1 VKLTVIILAAG
12 QGKRMHSDLPKV
24 LHPLASKPLLTYVI
38 ETALSLE
45 PSQVFVVHGHQGE
58 QLKRSMTAYSSI
70 QWIEQSQQLGT
81 GHAVAQAMPQISD
94 DNAVL
99 VLYGDVPL
107 IQADTLRYLCQS
119 IQADK
124 FGILTVNLANPYG
137 YGRIIRNTA
146 NQVQR
151 IVEEKEATAAER
163 QLQEVNTGIVI
174 VPAKSLRTWLA
185 QLDNNNAQG
194 EYYLT
199 DTVAL
204 AVRDQATLYTTMPN
218 DTYEVMGV
226 NDRVQLA
233 ELERYYQKKQ
243 AENLMRQGVSVSDPN
258 RLDIRGQV
266 TTGRDVTIDI
276 NVVLTGR
283 VQLGNR
289 VKIAANCVITNA
301 IIGDDSEIFPYSLL
315 ENVTVGAHCRIG
327 PFARLR
333 PETVLADQVHIGNF
347 VEIKK
352 STIATESKINHLSYI
367 GDSEVGCSVNIGA
380 GTITCNYD
388 GAHKH
393 KTIIGD
399 HAFIGSDTQLV
410 APVKIGKGSTIGA
423 GSTITKDTA
432 ENALALTRVPQKT
445 IPNWKRPVKVKK

>member
-1 VKLTVIILAAG
+1 MKLTVIILAAG

-24 LHPLASKPLLTYVI
+24 LHPLASKPLLAYVI

-45 PSQVFVVHGHQGE
+45 PSQIFVVHGHQGE
-58 QLKRSMTAYSSI
+58 QLKQSMTAYPSI

-81 GHAVAQAMPQISD
+81 GHAVAQAMPQITD
-94 DNAVL
+94 DSAVL

-107 IQADTLRYLCQS
+107 IQADTLRHLCQS
-119 IQADK
+119 IQANK

-137 YGRIIRNTA
+137 YGRIVRNPA

-151 IVEEKEATAAER
+151 IVEEKDATLAER
-163 QLQEVNTGIVI
+163 QLQEVNTGIII

-185 QLDNNNAQG
+185 QLNNNNAQG

-204 AVRDQATLYTTMPN
+204 AVRDQATLYTTMPS

-226 NDRVQLA
+226 NDRLQLA

-243 AENLMRQGVSVSDPN
+243 AENLMQRGVTLSDPN

-266 TTGRDVTIDI
+266 TAGRDVMIDV
-276 NVVLTGR
+276 NVVLTGQ
-283 VQLGNR
+283 VKLGNR
-289 VKIAANCVITNA
+289 VKIAANCVITDA

-367 GDSEVGCSVNIGA
+367 GDSEVGCGVNIGA

-388 GAHKH
+388 GAYKH

-432 ENALALTRVPQKT
+432 ENVLALTRVPQKT
-445 IPNWKRPVKVKK
+445 ISNWKRPVKK

>member
-1 VKLTVIILAAG
+1 
-12 QGKRMHSDLPKV
+12 M
-24 LHPLASKPLLTYVI
+24 
-38 ETALSLE
+38 
-45 PSQVFVVHGHQGE
+45 PS
-58 QLKRSMTAYSSI
+58 
-70 QWIEQSQQLGT
+70 
-81 GHAVAQAMPQISD
+81 
-94 DNAVL
+94 
-99 VLYGDVPL
+99 
-107 IQADTLRYLCQS
+107 
-119 IQADK
+119 
-124 FGILTVNLANPYG
+124 
-137 YGRIIRNTA
+137 
-146 NQVQR
+146 
-151 IVEEKEATAAER
+151 
-163 QLQEVNTGIVI
+163 
-174 VPAKSLRTWLA
+174 
-185 QLDNNNAQG
+185 
-194 EYYLT
+194 
-199 DTVAL
+199 
-204 AVRDQATLYTTMPN
+204 

-226 NDRVQLA
+226 NDRLQLA

-243 AENLMRQGVSVSDPN
+243 AENLMQRGVTLSDPN

-266 TTGRDVTIDI
+266 TAGRDVMIDV
-276 NVVLTGR
+276 NVVLTGQ
-283 VQLGNR
+283 VKLGNR
-289 VKIAANCVITNA
+289 VKIAANCVITDA

-367 GDSEVGCSVNIGA
+367 GDSEVGCGVNIGA

-388 GAHKH
+388 GAYKH

-432 ENALALTRVPQKT
+432 ENVLALTRVPQKT
-445 IPNWKRPVKVKK
+445 ISNWKRPVKK